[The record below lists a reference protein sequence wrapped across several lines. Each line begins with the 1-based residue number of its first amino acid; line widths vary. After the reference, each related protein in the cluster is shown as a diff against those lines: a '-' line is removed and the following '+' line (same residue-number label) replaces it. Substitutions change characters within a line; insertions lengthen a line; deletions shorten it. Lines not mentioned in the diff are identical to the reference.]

1 MTNTAKK
8 NYIITALIILLLT
21 FLSIFF
27 HNAGSLLVEEQ
38 KPVRAD
44 LIVVLMGSGP
54 DRMLYAV
61 DLYKKDYAG
70 KILMVENWQPGYER
84 LKALNVSIPR
94 DAEIATMVGVQLG
107 VPKDAFVILPGDAQ
121 STQDEAAIIK
131 DYLQKNPEINSF
143 ILVTSKFHS
152 ARAGNIFSWKM
163 AGLDRPVKITSCPTP
178 YDNFNPDA
186 WWRSREDAKRVVME
200 YAKWT
205 NFYLLDRHR
214 N

>member
-1 MTNTAKK
+1 MTKK
-8 NYIITALIILLLT
+8 KILFSVITLLLLILL
-21 FLSIFF
+21 SVFF
-27 HNAGSLLVEEQ
+27 YHAGNLLVEEQ
-38 KPVRAD
+38 KPIRSD

-54 DRMLYAV
+54 DRMLHAV

-94 DAEIATMVGVQLG
+94 DAQIEAMVGVQLG
-107 VPKDAFVILPGDAQ
+107 VPKEAFIILPGDAQ
-121 STQDEAAIIK
+121 STQDEAGIIK
-131 DYLQKNPEINSF
+131 DYLQKNRKINSLL
-143 ILVTSKFHS
+143 LVTSKFHS
-152 ARAGNIFSWKM
+152 ARAANIFRWEM
-163 AGLDRPVKITSCPTP
+163 ASLDRKVKITSCPTP
-178 YDNFNPDA
+178 YDNFNPGA
-186 WWRSREDAKRVVME
+186 WWRSREDAKQVVME

>member
-1 MTNTAKK
+1 MIKK
-8 NYIITALIILLLT
+8 KYLFLGILLLLLLLAM
-21 FLSIFF
+21 FLY
-27 HNAGSLLVEEQ
+27 NAGDILVEEQ
-38 KPVRAD
+38 KPVRSD

-70 KILMVENWQPGYER
+70 KILMVENWQSGYER

-107 VPKDAFVILPGDAQ
+107 VPKHAFVILPGNAH
-121 STQDEAAIIK
+121 STQDESGIIK
-131 DYLQKNPEINSF
+131 DYLQKNPEINSL

-152 ARAGNIFSWKM
+152 ARAANIFNWEM
-163 AGLDRPVKITSCPTP
+163 AGLDRSVKITSCPTP
-178 YDNFNPDA
+178 YDNFNPGA
-186 WWRSREDAKRVVME
+186 WWRSREDAKQVIME

>member
-1 MTNTAKK
+1 MTKK
-8 NYIITALIILLLT
+8 KILFSGIIILLLM
-21 FLSIFF
+21 FLSVFF
-27 HNAGSLLVEEQ
+27 YHAGNLLVEEQ
-38 KPVRAD
+38 KPVRSD

-94 DAEIATMVGVQLG
+94 DAEIEAMIGAQLG
-107 VPKDAFVILPGDAQ
+107 VPKEAVVILPGDAH

-131 DYLQKNPEINSF
+131 DYLQKNRKINSLL
-143 ILVTSKFHS
+143 LVTSKFHS
-152 ARAGNIFSWKM
+152 ARAADIFSWKM
-163 AGLDRPVKITSCPTP
+163 AGLDRKVKITSCPTP

-186 WWRSREDAKRVVME
+186 WWRSREDAKQVVME
-200 YAKWT
+200 YAKWA

>member
-1 MTNTAKK
+1 MTKK
-8 NYIITALIILLLT
+8 KILFSGIIILLLML
-21 FLSIFF
+21 LSVFF
-27 HNAGSLLVEEQ
+27 YRAGNLLVEEE
-38 KPVRAD
+38 KPIRSD

-94 DAEIATMVGVQLG
+94 DAEIAAMVGEQLG
-107 VPKDAFVILPGDAQ
+107 VPKEAFIILPGDAQ
-121 STQDEAAIIK
+121 STQDEAGIIK
-131 DYLQKNPEINSF
+131 DYLQKNRKINSLL
-143 ILVTSKFHS
+143 LVTSKFHS
-152 ARAGNIFSWKM
+152 ARAADIFSWEM
-163 AGLDRPVKITSCPTP
+163 AGLDRPVKITSCPSP

-186 WWRSREDAKRVVME
+186 WWRSREDAKQVVME
-200 YAKWT
+200 YAKWA

>member
-1 MTNTAKK
+1 MTKK
-8 NYIITALIILLLT
+8 KILFSVITLLLLILL
-21 FLSIFF
+21 SVFF
-27 HNAGSLLVEEQ
+27 YHAGNILVEEQ

-54 DRMLYAV
+54 DRMLHAV

-94 DAEIATMVGVQLG
+94 DAQIEAMVGVQLG

-121 STQDEAAIIK
+121 STQDEAGIIK
-131 DYLQKNPEINSF
+131 DYLQKNRKINSLL
-143 ILVTSKFHS
+143 LVTSKFHS
-152 ARAGNIFSWKM
+152 ARAADIFRWEM

-186 WWRSREDAKRVVME
+186 WWRSREDAKQVVME

-205 NFYLLDRHR
+205 NFYLFDRHR